1 MPAIHFLGYWMKLIR
16 LPDFKIRYVLTGIFY
31 LVAMVTLVQFVNFL
45 GVMHWGLDFLSWW
58 PLEQAK
64 LFGLG
69 GVPEAILT
77 AIVSGLAI
85 EIMIPGLDI
94 YNETHWLT
102 REGLSLVTNS
112 LFLAILGIL
121 KSMLVT
127 VDVQK
132 PFDFE
137 NIRRVQLIIVLLL
150 IDVFVLDYWRT
161 ESMKPLKALV
171 NQVGSPLVG
180 TDSSY
185 QNADAYAYILLLL
198 LLTLLTIFRR
208 GVTLLQQQRDLEKQ
222 LYQKQK
228 LEAVGTLA
236 SGIGHDF
243 NNILTSI
250 IGYAELAKT
259 EPQKEDIQFALDRVL
274 DASYRA
280 KQLTQQI
287 RAIGGQQSF
296 TDQVEL
302 IDLKDEVNELLL
314 SIAPTIRSNI
324 TVLKQFDPLTRYSI
338 MADSTKIYQVL
349 LNICTNALQAMA
361 LQQGQLTIDICEQ
374 SYLEKA
380 GYCLKIKDSGC
391 GMSQQQQQHIFE
403 PYFTTKKQLG
413 GTGLGLSLCYSIV
426 ESYSGHISVTSE
438 LNKGSCINVW
448 WPMAEVIERQT
459 LEVAQPTQQLTKNI
473 SILVLDNDKSVLALV
488 KRKLSGLGYQ
498 VTAFGDCNKALDA
511 FRDEPEQFDLVV
523 SDLNMPQMTGI
534 EFTKKVRVMV
544 SEQPVIIITATP
556 ELVKRE
562 QELMIINDVI
572 SKPIAFSEL
581 HTAIEAVFVGESWV
595 K

>member
-1 MPAIHFLGYWMKLIR
+1 MKLIK
-16 LPDFKIRYVLTGIFY
+16 LPDFKIRYVLTSIFY
-31 LVAMVTLVQFVNFL
+31 LVAMVTLVQSVNFL
-45 GVMHWGLDFLSWW
+45 GVMYWGLDFLSWW
-58 PLEQAK
+58 PLGQAK

-69 GVPEAILT
+69 GVPDSILT

-85 EIMIPGLDI
+85 EIMIPGLDS

-102 REGLSLVTNS
+102 HSGISLITS
-112 LFLAILGIL
+112 MLFLTILGTL
-121 KSMLVT
+121 RRMLVT

-132 PFDFE
+132 PFDSA
-137 NIRRVQLIIVLLL
+137 NIRRVQFIVVLLL
-150 IDVFVLDYWRT
+150 IDVFALDYWRT
-161 ESMKPLKALV
+161 ESMKPLKELV
-171 NQVGSPLVG
+171 NQVSGPLVG

-208 GVTLLQQQRDLEKQ
+208 GVVLLQQQSDLEKQ

-228 LEAVGTLA
+228 LEAVVTLA

-259 EPQKEDIQFALDRVL
+259 EPKKEDIQFALDRVL

-280 KQLTQQI
+280 KRLTQQI
-287 RAIGGQQSF
+287 RAIGGQQKFS
-296 TDQVEL
+296 DQEEL

-314 SIAPTIRSNI
+314 SIAPTIRDNI
-324 TVLKQFDPLTRYSI
+324 TVLKQFDNLNRYGI
-338 MADSTKIYQVL
+338 VADPTKIYQVL
-349 LNICTNALQAMA
+349 LNLCTNALQAMA
-361 LQQGQLTIDICEQ
+361 TEPGQLVIDICEQ

-380 GYCLKIKDSGC
+380 GYCLTIKDSGC
-391 GMSQQQQQHIFE
+391 GMSQQQQQQIFE
-403 PYFTTKKQLG
+403 PYFTTRKQLG

-426 ESYSGHISVTSE
+426 EGYSGHIDVTSE
-438 LNKGSCINVW
+438 LNQGSCFSVW
-448 WPMAEVIERQT
+448 WPKADTIEQQAREGAKAT
-459 LEVAQPTQQLTKNI
+459 QLTQNKR
-473 SILVLDNDKSVLALV
+473 ILLLDDDKSVLTLV
-488 KRKLSGLGYQ
+488 KRRLTGLGYQ
-498 VTAFGDCNKALDA
+498 VIAFSDCNKALEMYSG
-511 FRDEPEQFDLVV
+511 EPEKFDLVV

-534 EFTKKVRVMV
+534 QFANKVQAI
-544 SEQPVIIITATP
+544 STEQPVIIITATP
-556 ELVKRE
+556 ELVKSE
-562 QELMIINDVI
+562 QGLAIINDVV

-581 HTAIEAVFVGESWV
+581 HTAIQTVFVGKSLV

>member
-1 MPAIHFLGYWMKLIR
+1 MKLIK
-16 LPDFKIRYVLTGIFY
+16 LPDFKIRYVLTSIFY
-31 LVAMVTLVQFVNFL
+31 LVAMVTLVQSVNFL
-45 GVMHWGLDFLSWW
+45 GVMYWGLDFLSWW
-58 PLEQAK
+58 PLGQAK

-69 GVPEAILT
+69 GVPDSLLT

-85 EIMIPGLDI
+85 EIMIPGLDS

-102 REGLSLVTNS
+102 HSAISLITS
-112 LFLAILGIL
+112 MLFLAILGTL
-121 KSMLVT
+121 RRMLVT

-132 PFDFE
+132 PFDSA
-137 NIRRVQLIIVLLL
+137 NIRRVQFIVVLLL
-150 IDVFVLDYWRT
+150 IDVFALDYWRT
-161 ESMKPLKALV
+161 ESMKPLKELV
-171 NQVGSPLVG
+171 NQVSGPLVG

-208 GVTLLQQQRDLEKQ
+208 GVILLQQQSDLEKQ

-259 EPQKEDIQFALDRVL
+259 EPKKADIQFALDRVL

-280 KQLTQQI
+280 KRLTQQI
-287 RAIGGQQSF
+287 RAIGGQQKFS
-296 TDQVEL
+296 DQEEL

-314 SIAPTIRSNI
+314 SIAPTIRDNI
-324 TVLKQFDPLTRYSI
+324 TILKQFDNLTCYGI
-338 MADSTKIYQVL
+338 VADPTKIYQVL
-349 LNICTNALQAMA
+349 LNLCTNALQAIETEP
-361 LQQGQLTIDICEQ
+361 GQLVIDICEQ

-380 GYCLKIKDSGC
+380 GYCLMIKDSGC
-391 GMSQQQQQHIFE
+391 GMSQQQQQQIFE
-403 PYFTTKKQLG
+403 PYFTTRKQLG

-426 ESYSGHISVTSE
+426 ESYSGHINVTSE
-438 LNKGSCINVW
+438 LNQGSCFNVW
-448 WPMAEVIERQT
+448 LPRPGAIEQQAEENT
-459 LEVAQPTQQLTKNI
+459 ECAQLTQNKR
-473 SILVLDNDKSVLALV
+473 ILLVDDDKSVLTLV
-488 KRKLSGLGYQ
+488 KRRLSGLGYQ
-498 VTAFGDCNKALDA
+498 VIPFSNCNKALTA
-511 FRDEPEQFDLVV
+511 FCNEPEKFDVV
-523 SDLNMPQMTGI
+523 ISDLNMPEMTGI
-534 EFTKKVRVMV
+534 QFANKIQTIAA
-544 SEQPVIIITATP
+544 EQPVIIITATP
-556 ELVKRE
+556 EQVADAQKLA
-562 QELMIINDVI
+562 IINDVI

-581 HTAIEAVFVGESWV
+581 HTAIQAILAV

>member
-1 MPAIHFLGYWMKLIR
+1 MKLIK

-31 LVAMVTLVQFVNFL
+31 LVVMVTLVQSVNFL

-58 PLEQAK
+58 PLGHSV

-69 GVPEAILT
+69 GVPDSILT

-85 EIMIPGLDI
+85 KIMISGLDI

-102 REGLSLVTNS
+102 HSGISLITS
-112 LFLAILGIL
+112 LLFLVILGTLRRMI
-121 KSMLVT
+121 VT

-132 PFDFE
+132 PFDSE
-137 NIRRVQLIIVLLL
+137 NIRRVQFIIILLL
-150 IDVFVLDYWRT
+150 IDVFALDYWRT
-161 ESMKPLKALV
+161 ESMKPIKTLV
-171 NQVGSPLVG
+171 NQVSGPLVG

-208 GVTLLQQQRDLEKQ
+208 GVVLLQQQSDLEKQ

-259 EPQKEDIQFALDRVL
+259 EPKKEDIQFALDRVL

-280 KQLTQQI
+280 KRLTQQI
-287 RAIGGQQSF
+287 RAIGGQQKFS
-296 TDQVEL
+296 DQEEL

-314 SIAPTIRSNI
+314 SIAPTIGDNI
-324 TVLKQFDPLTRYSI
+324 TVLKQFDNLTRYAI
-338 MADSTKIYQVL
+338 VADPTKIYQVL

-361 LQQGQLTIDICEQ
+361 AEKGQLTIDICEKR
-374 SYLEKA
+374 YLEKA
-380 GYCLKIKDSGC
+380 GYCLTIKDSGC

-413 GTGLGLSLCYSIV
+413 GTGLGLSLCHSIV
-426 ESYSGHISVTSE
+426 ESYSGHINVTSE
-438 LNKGSCINVW
+438 LNQGSCFNVW
-448 WPMAEVIERQT
+448 WPMADAIERES
-459 LEVAQPTQQLTKNI
+459 LEVTQPTQLVQLTQKYR
-473 SILVLDNDKSVLALV
+473 ILVLDDDKSVLALV

-498 VTAFGDCNKALDA
+498 VTAFSDCNKALDTY
-511 FRDEPEQFDLVV
+511 RDEPEKFDLVV
-523 SDLNMPQMTGI
+523 SDLNMPEMTGI
-534 EFTKKVRVMV
+534 QFANKVQAI
-544 SEQPVIIITATP
+544 SAEQPVIIITATP
-556 ELVKRE
+556 ELVKSE
-562 QELMIINDVI
+562 QELAIINDVI
-572 SKPIAFSEL
+572 SKPISFSEL
-581 HTAIEAVFVGESWV
+581 HTAIQTVFVGKSSV